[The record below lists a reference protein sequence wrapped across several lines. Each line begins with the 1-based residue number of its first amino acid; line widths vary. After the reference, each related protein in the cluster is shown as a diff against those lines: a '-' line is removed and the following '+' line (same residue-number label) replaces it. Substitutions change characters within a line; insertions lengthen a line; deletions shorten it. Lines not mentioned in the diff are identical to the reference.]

1 MKTLA
6 FILVV
11 VLLPAVLVLTNV
23 QFIMS
28 PAYVRWQYGR
38 ADFPP
43 APTIKAAER
52 LPVALASVD
61 FVRGSLSVEEF
72 ANLKVNGQTAY
83 NAREVQHMVDV
94 QRVTRGAFLAWG
106 VAVALVIASLV
117 VLRGRRA
124 ARALLYGSLLT
135 IVLLAVL
142 GIFAAIS
149 FDQFFTLFHGVFF
162 EGDTWI
168 FNDTDTLIQL
178 FPIPFWFDAAL
189 IIVGLA
195 IVEAL
200 VIGGLAW
207 WTLRRAPQRGAR
219 AYAR

>member
-1 MKTLA
+1 MKSLA

-11 VLLPAVLVLTNV
+11 ALLPAVLALTNV
-23 QFIMS
+23 QLVMS
-28 PAYVRWQYGR
+28 HAYVRWQYGR
-38 ADFPP
+38 PDFPP
-43 APTIKAAER
+43 APTIRDAER

-61 FVRGSLSVEEF
+61 FVRGSLSVEDF
-72 ANLKVNGQTAY
+72 ASLKVNGQTAY

-94 QRVTRGAFLAWG
+94 QRVTRGAFLFWG
-106 VAVALVIASLV
+106 VALALVIASLV

-142 GIFAAIS
+142 GVFAALS

-162 EGDTWI
+162 EGDSWI
-168 FNDTDTLIQL
+168 FNYTDTLIQL

-189 IIVGLA
+189 VIVGLA

-207 WTLRRAPQRGAR
+207 WALRRAPERRTR
-219 AYAR
+219 A

>member
-11 VLLPAVLVLTNV
+11 VLLPAALVLTNV
-23 QFIMS
+23 QLIMS
-28 PAYVRWQYGR
+28 HAYVRYQYAR
-38 ADFPP
+38 PDFPP
-43 APTIKAAER
+43 APTISDAER

-83 NAREVQHMVDV
+83 NAREVQHMLDV
-94 QRVTRGAFLAWG
+94 QRVTRGAFLFWG
-106 VAVALVIASLV
+106 IALALVVASLF

-142 GIFAAIS
+142 GVFAAIN
-149 FDQFFTLFHGVFF
+149 FDEFFTLFHGVFF

-200 VIGGLAW
+200 VIGGLSW
-207 WTLRRAPQRGAR
+207 WSLRRAPGPRPR